1 MKLIARMVIV
11 GCALVALVGLVHAQG
26 AQSGYDL
33 LQQALVEERSNG
45 QVREAIELYRRI
57 ISEHASDRALTAT
70 ALVRLGRAYET
81 LGSQDARQTYERVV
95 SEYAD
100 QRDMASEARARLSAI
115 ARSRTASDAK
125 TMAARQVWTDPGD
138 FGGRISPDGR
148 YVSFAD
154 WDTGNLAIHDVVTGE
169 DRQVTSGGT
178 FSRPG
183 NFAEESRW
191 SPDGTQLAY
200 SHWVE
205 VEGAVRG
212 EPTSCA

>member
-70 ALVRLGRAYET
+70 ALVRL
-81 LGSQDARQTYERVV
+81 
-95 SEYAD
+95 
-100 QRDMASEARARLSAI
+100 SAI

-178 FSRPG
+178 FSRPA